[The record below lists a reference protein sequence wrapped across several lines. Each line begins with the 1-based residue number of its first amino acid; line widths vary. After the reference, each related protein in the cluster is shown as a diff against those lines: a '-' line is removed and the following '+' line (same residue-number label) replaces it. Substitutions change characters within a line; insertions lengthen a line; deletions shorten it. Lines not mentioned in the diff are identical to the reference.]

1 MYYDGDDVT
10 NEMTMRNEMM
20 TRELQFF
27 FFSPLVFVFFESE
40 KKNLSSPRRRPFTG
54 STCGPARRPFVG
66 GRADGVL
73 CRAATISGTTVQ
85 GPVTVGIERIARRES
100 WIQVG
105 SNAHG
110 CASDCGDGG

>member
-1 MYYDGDDVT
+1 MYYGGDDVT
-10 NEMTMRNEMM
+10 NEMTMRKENVS
-20 TRELQFF
+20 
-27 FFSPLVFVFFESE
+27 FFSFPSSVFVFFESE
-40 KKNLSSPRRRPFTG
+40 NKNLSSPRRRPFRG

-85 GPVTVGIERIARRES
+85 GPVTVGIERIARSES